1 MAKNAD
7 KENIKVR
14 RNDGQDTNL
23 LWGGANNED

>member
-23 LWGGANNED
+23 LWGGGKQ